1 MLLFYTVGYKS
12 QDQLLLSQQLLLDLG
27 HNIVNMFSKVS
38 IDDSVLLLDA
48 TTISTKFIEV
58 SIFNPSS

>member
-1 MLLFYTVGYKS
+1 MYFFLFCLKVSFVRSILLVYNVGYKS

-38 IDDSVLLLDA
+38 LGA
-48 TTISTKFIEV
+48 
-58 SIFNPSS
+58 

>member
-1 MLLFYTVGYKS
+1 MYFFLFCLKVSFVHSILLFYTVGYKS

-38 IDDSVLLLDA
+38 IDASV
-48 TTISTKFIEV
+48 
-58 SIFNPSS
+58 

>member
-1 MLLFYTVGYKS
+1 MLLFYAVGYKS